1 MLSAGSARPRRN
13 ARRTTTLE
21 LFPLP
26 TSEAGRVL
34 TCVAFAADSL
44 MQAEPYAL
52 VLVAL
57 RRGPIIFWTNIPLP
71 RLRVIK
77 TRSDRL
83 FVCGGYGALGGPTVR
98 QFLAAPAFLF
108 GIALLASS
116 SAPHAHAGE
125 AGKEALKKLRLMW
138 SVPLVPPPEYDHPYR
153 GVLTV
158 FRPSYG
164 EIAKRC
170 LASKSSWL
178 RSPLRRWL

>member
-1 MLSAGSARPRRN
+1 M
-13 ARRTTTLE
+13 
-21 LFPLP
+21 
-26 TSEAGRVL
+26 
-34 TCVAFAADSL
+34 
-44 MQAEPYAL
+44 
-52 VLVAL
+52 
-57 RRGPIIFWTNIPLP
+57 
-71 RLRVIK
+71 
-77 TRSDRL
+77 
-83 FVCGGYGALGGPTVR
+83 R